1 MKAFSQHFAFEFKA
15 GLRNPGL
22 LLMNY
27 LFPLVFFTLMGIVM
41 TQINPLFAGSMVP
54 AMVIFAA
61 LASEVLGL
69 PGPIVESREA
79 GIYRSYKINGIPA
92 RSILG
97 VPVLTTAFHFL
108 IAAAIITFS
117 GPLLFKGVPPTHWGA
132 YALLTLLV
140 AFSYSAIGA
149 LIGVVADNSRTV
161 LLLSQL
167 IFLPS
172 MLLGGLMLPLDL
184 LPSSIRPL
192 SSLLPATHAMQA
204 YQGLAYG
211 RQTVL
216 DPRVSVLVLLT
227 GGILAGGLAVYLF
240 NWDSKNRARRG
251 HPLLA
256 LLAVA
261 PYLIGA
267 IVAR

>member
-1 MKAFSQHFAFEFKA
+1 MKAFAQHFAFEFKA

-27 LFPLVFFTLMGIVM
+27 LFPLVFFALMGIVM
-41 TQINPLFAGSMVP
+41 TQINPLFSKSMVP
-54 AMVIFAA
+54 TMVIFAA

-69 PGPIVESREA
+69 PGPLVESREA

-92 RSILG
+92 LSILG
-97 VPVLTTAFHFL
+97 IPVLTTAFHFL

-117 GPLLFKGVPPTHWGA
+117 GPLLFKGVAPAHWGA
-132 YALLTLLV
+132 FVLLTLLV
-140 AFSYSAIGA
+140 AFSYSALGA
-149 LIGVVADNSRTV
+149 LIGVVSNNSRMV

-172 MLLGGLMLPLDL
+172 MLLGGLMLPLEM
-184 LPSSIRPL
+184 LPASIRPV
-192 SSLLPATHAMQA
+192 STLLPATHAMQA
-204 YQGLAYG
+204 YWGLAYG
-211 RQTVL
+211 QQTVL
-216 DPRVSVLVLLT
+216 NPIASVLILLT
-227 GGILAGGLAVYLF
+227 GGLLAGGLAVYLF

-256 LLAVA
+256 LLALA